1 MEPGKYLI
9 RSYTPADETA
19 VIALLRLNTPQY
31 FAPEEEEDLRRY
43 LREESEHYFVLEY
56 AGEIAGCGGFNLLKE
71 ERTGR
76 ISWDIFHPAYQGL
89 GLGTA
94 LTRFRMDK
102 LRGHPEAEHIVVR
115 TSQLAFRF
123 YEKQGFVLREK
134 IQDFWAPGY
143 DLYLMELP
151 AE

>member
-9 RSYTPADETA
+9 RSYTQADEAA

-43 LREESEHYFVLEY
+43 LRQGSEQYFVLEY

-76 ISWDIFHPAYQGL
+76 ISWDIFHPTYQGL
-89 GLGTA
+89 GLGTT
-94 LTRFRMDK
+94 LTRFRIEK
-102 LRGHPEAEHIVVR
+102 LRANADHIVVR
-115 TSQLAFRF
+115 TSQLAYRF

-134 IQDFWAPGY
+134 VKDFWAPGY
-143 DLYLMELP
+143 DLYLMEL
-151 AE
+151 AGK

>member
-56 AGEIAGCGGFNLLKE
+56 ADEIAGCGGFNLLKE